1 MSHVYLFNRHNF
13 MVNNNLFLIMY
24 KSNNMKKIITLLV
37 VLGFAYSFAQVSVE
51 WSNFPSGVALGLDS
65 SDNVYTAYWDSN
77 PAGDISIV
85 KRNSAGSVV
94 WETLYDNTET
104 SRHEAATWVETD
116 SQGNVLVSGTIR
128 SGFSNPVNVNSILMK
143 FNSAGTLLWR
153 VVYEADFEGSSTKKC
168 LIDAND
174 NIYVLGIGMGTNGL
188 VTKVKKF
195 SSSGVALFDYFDSGN
210 GAPLNFKFTPDNAIV
225 IIHRSIT
232 GSINKYSKIN
242 LTGTSLWVSES
253 FNSLSSGD
261 ASGDNLGNTYVI
273 NGNSN
278 SGSTL
283 TKLNSN
289 GTVLWAQNNSINGTR
304 VEVGTDNNPII
315 SGSPAVGY
323 GVAFMKYDSNGNL
336 LWQNL
341 DADGTS
347 FSLLSLTNMKIDNQ
361 NAAYIAGGTM
371 SQMAVCKV
379 NSDGTSAWTIAT
391 SSGYPVD
398 FDFGSDHSVY
408 VTGGTT
414 AKILQGSLSQENPEK
429 IIKIIKI
436 APNPCEN
443 FIGIV
448 GLSGNSEY
456 KIIDVSGRIVLEN
469 SLTNGQIDV
478 SILTSGIYQLFVF
491 TSFGDK
497 YLAKFVKK

>member
-1 MSHVYLFNRHNF
+1 
-13 MVNNNLFLIMY
+13 
-24 KSNNMKKIITLLV
+24 MKKIITLLV
-37 VLGFAYSFAQVSVE
+37 VLSCAFSFAQVSVE

-94 WETLYDNTET
+94 WETVYDNTDAT
-104 SRHEAATWVETD
+104 RHETATWVETD

-128 SGFSNPVNVNSILMK
+128 SGFSNPVNANSILMK
-143 FNSAGTLLWR
+143 FNSDGTLLWR
-153 VVYEADFEGSSTKKC
+153 VVYENDFDGSSTRKC

-174 NIYVLGIGMGTNGL
+174 NVYVLGIGMGTNGL
-188 VTKVKKF
+188 VTNVRKF
-195 SSSGVALFDYFDSGN
+195 SSSGESLFNYFDAGN

-225 IIHRSIT
+225 IVHRSIT
-232 GSINKYSKIN
+232 GSINKYSKIS
-242 LTGTSLWVSES
+242 LTGTNILVSES

-261 ASGDNLGNTYVI
+261 ASGDAFGNTYVI
-273 NGNSN
+273 NGNGN

-283 TKLNSN
+283 TKLSPN
-289 GTVLWAQNNSINGTR
+289 GTVLWSQNNSMIGTR
-304 VEVGTDNNPII
+304 VEVGSDNNPII
-315 SGSPAVGY
+315 GGSPAVGY
-323 GVAFMKYDSNGNL
+323 GVAFMKYDSSGNL

-341 DADGTS
+341 DADGAS
-347 FSLLSLTNMKIDNQ
+347 FSLLSLTNMKIDDQ

-379 NSDGTSAWTIAT
+379 NNDGTSAWTIAT

-398 FDFGSDHSVY
+398 FDFGSDNSVY

-414 AKILQGSLSQENPEK
+414 AKINQGSLSQENPEEVNK
-429 IIKIIKI
+429 TIKI

-443 FIGIV
+443 ILEINGV
-448 GLSGNSEY
+448 DGLKNY
-456 KIIDVSGRIVLEN
+456 TIMDVSGRIVIEN
-469 SLTNGQIDV
+469 SLESSQIDV
-478 SILTSGIYQLFVF
+478 STLSSGLYQLLVF
-491 TSFGDK
+491 TDSDAKF
-497 YLAKFVKK
+497 LVKFVKK

>member
-1 MSHVYLFNRHNF
+1 
-13 MVNNNLFLIMY
+13 
-24 KSNNMKKIITLLV
+24 MKKIITLLV
-37 VLGFAYSFAQVSVE
+37 VLGFASSFAQVSVE
-51 WSNFPSGVALGLDS
+51 WSNFPSGVALSLDS

-85 KRNSAGSVV
+85 KRNSAGTVLWEVV
-94 WETLYDNTET
+94 YDNTDT
-104 SRHEAATWVETD
+104 TRHEAATWVETD
-116 SQGNVLVSGTIR
+116 SQENIIVSGTIR
-128 SGFSNPVNVNSILMK
+128 SGFSNPVNANSVLMK

-153 VVYEADFEGSSTKKC
+153 VVYESDFEGSSTKKC

-195 SSSGVALFDYFDSGN
+195 SSSGVTLFDYFDSGN
-210 GAPLNFKFTPDNAIV
+210 GAPFNFKFTPDNAIV
-225 IIHRSIT
+225 ITHRSIT
-232 GSINKYSKIN
+232 GSINKYSKIS
-242 LTGTSLWVSES
+242 LTGTNLWVSEN

-261 ASGDNLGNTYVI
+261 AAGDAFGNTYLI
-273 NGNSN
+273 NGNSS

-283 TKLNSN
+283 TKLSPS
-289 GTVLWAQNNSINGTR
+289 GTVLWTQNNSIIGTR
-304 VEVGTDNNPII
+304 VEVGSDNNPII
-315 SGSPAVGY
+315 SGSPAIGY

-347 FSLLSLTNMKIDNQ
+347 FSLLSLTHMKIDDQ

-398 FDFGSDHSVY
+398 FDFGTDNSVY

-414 AKILQGSLSQENPEK
+414 AKILQGSLSQENPEEVSK
-429 IIKIIKI
+429 TIKI

-443 FIGIV
+443 VLEIV
-448 GLSGNSEY
+448 GVNDSSQY
-456 KIIDVSGRIVLEN
+456 KIIDVYGRIIVET

-478 SILTSGIYQLFVF
+478 SALSSGLYQLLVF
-491 TSFGDK
+491 TNTDAKF
-497 YLAKFVKK
+497 LAKFVKK

>member
-1 MSHVYLFNRHNF
+1 
-13 MVNNNLFLIMY
+13 
-24 KSNNMKKIITLLV
+24 MKKIITLLT
-37 VLGFAYSFAQVSVE
+37 VLGFNFLSAQVSVE
-51 WSNFPSGVALGLDS
+51 WSNFPSGVALSLDS

-94 WETLYDNTET
+94 WETVYDNTDAT
-104 SRHEAATWVETD
+104 RHETATWVETD
-116 SQGNVLVSGTIR
+116 SQGNVVVSGTIR
-128 SGFSNPVNVNSILMK
+128 SGFSNPVNANSIVMK

-153 VVYEADFEGSSTKKC
+153 VVYENDFDGSSTKKC

-188 VTKVKKF
+188 VTNVRKF
-195 SSSGVALFDYFDSGN
+195 SSAGESLFNYFDTGN

-225 IIHRSIT
+225 ITHRSIT
-232 GSINKYSKIN
+232 GSINKHSKIS
-242 LTGTSLWVSES
+242 LTGTNLWVSES

-261 ASGDNLGNTYVI
+261 ASGDSLGNTYVI

-289 GTVLWAQNNSINGTR
+289 GTVLWTQSNAINGTR
-304 VEVGTDNNPII
+304 VEVGSDNNPII

-347 FSLLSLTNMKIDNQ
+347 FSLLSLTNMKIDDQ

-379 NSDGTSAWTIAT
+379 NNDGTSAWTIAT

-398 FDFGSDHSVY
+398 FDFGSDNSVY

-414 AKILQGSLSQENPEK
+414 AKILQGSLSVENPQTIEK
-429 IIKIIKI
+429 SIKI

-443 FIGIV
+443 VLEIV
-448 GLSGNSEY
+448 GVNEFSQY
-456 KIIDVSGRIVLEN
+456 KIIDVSGRIVIEN

-478 SILTSGIYQLFVF
+478 STLSSGLYQLLVF
-491 TSFGDK
+491 TDTDAKF
-497 YLAKFVKK
+497 LAKFVKK

>member
-1 MSHVYLFNRHNF
+1 
-13 MVNNNLFLIMY
+13 
-24 KSNNMKKIITLLV
+24 MKKIITLLV
-37 VLGFAYSFAQVSVE
+37 VLSCAFSFAQVSVE

-94 WETLYDNTET
+94 WETVYDNTDAT
-104 SRHEAATWVETD
+104 RHETATWVETD

-128 SGFSNPVNVNSILMK
+128 SGFSNPVNANSILMK
-143 FNSAGTLLWR
+143 FNSDGTLLWR
-153 VVYEADFEGSSTKKC
+153 VVYENDFDGSSTRKC

-174 NIYVLGIGMGTNGL
+174 NVYVLGIGMGTNGL
-188 VTKVKKF
+188 VTNVRKF
-195 SSSGVALFDYFDSGN
+195 SSSGESLFNYFDAGN

-225 IIHRSIT
+225 IVHRSIT
-232 GSINKYSKIN
+232 GSINKYSKIS
-242 LTGTSLWVSES
+242 LTGTNILVSES

-261 ASGDNLGNTYVI
+261 ASGDAFGNTYVI
-273 NGNSN
+273 NGNGN

-283 TKLNSN
+283 TKLSPN
-289 GTVLWAQNNSINGTR
+289 GTVLWSQNNSMIGTR
-304 VEVGTDNNPII
+304 VEVGSDNNPII
-315 SGSPAVGY
+315 GGSPAVGY
-323 GVAFMKYDSNGNL
+323 GVAFMKYDSSGNL

-341 DADGTS
+341 DADGAS
-347 FSLLSLTNMKIDNQ
+347 FSLLSLTNMKIDDQ

-379 NSDGTSAWTIAT
+379 NNDGTSAWTIAT

-398 FDFGSDHSVY
+398 FDFGSDNSVY

-414 AKILQGSLSQENPEK
+414 AKINQGSLSQENPEEVNK
-429 IIKIIKI
+429 TIKI

-443 FIGIV
+443 ILEINGV
-448 GLSGNSEY
+448 DGLKNY
-456 KIIDVSGRIVLEN
+456 TIMDVSGRIVIEN
-469 SLTNGQIDV
+469 SFNNSPIEV
-478 SILTSGIYQLFVF
+478 SSLSSGLYQLLIF
-491 TSFGDK
+491 TDTNIK
-497 YLAKFVKK
+497 YQAKFVKK

>member
-1 MSHVYLFNRHNF
+1 
-13 MVNNNLFLIMY
+13 
-24 KSNNMKKIITLLV
+24 MKKIITLLV
-37 VLGFAYSFAQVSVE
+37 VLSCAFSFAQVSVE

-94 WETLYDNTET
+94 WETVYDNTDST
-104 SRHEAATWVETD
+104 RHETATWVETD

-128 SGFSNPVNVNSILMK
+128 SGFSNPVNANSILMK
-143 FNSAGTLLWR
+143 FNSDGTLLWR
-153 VVYEADFEGSSTKKC
+153 VVYENDFDGSSTKKC

-174 NIYVLGIGMGTNGL
+174 NVYVLGIGMGANGL
-188 VTKVKKF
+188 VTNVRKF
-195 SSSGVALFDYFDSGN
+195 SSSGELLFNYFDAGN

-225 IIHRSIT
+225 IVHRSIT
-232 GSINKYSKIN
+232 GSINKYSKIS
-242 LTGTSLWVSES
+242 LTGTNVWVSES

-261 ASGDNLGNTYVI
+261 ITGDSLGNTYVI
-273 NGNSN
+273 NGNGN

-283 TKLNSN
+283 TKLSPN
-289 GTVLWAQNNSINGTR
+289 GTVLWSQNNSMIGTR
-304 VEVGTDNNPII
+304 VEVGSDNNPII
-315 SGSPAVGY
+315 GGSPAVGY
-323 GVAFMKYDSNGNL
+323 GVAFMKYDSSGNL

-341 DADGTS
+341 DADGAS

-379 NSDGTSAWTIAT
+379 NNDGTSAWTIAT
-391 SSGYPVD
+391 SSGYPID
-398 FDFGSDHSVY
+398 FDFGSDNSVY

-414 AKILQGSLSQENPEK
+414 AKINQGSLSQENPEEVNK
-429 IIKIIKI
+429 TIKI

-443 FIGIV
+443 ILEIDGV
-448 GLSGNSEY
+448 DGLKNY
-456 KIIDVSGRIVLEN
+456 TIMDVSGRIVIEN
-469 SLTNGQIDV
+469 SFNNSPIEV
-478 SILTSGIYQLFVF
+478 SSLSSGLYQLLIF
-491 TSFGDK
+491 TDTNIK
-497 YLAKFVKK
+497 YQAKFVKK

>member
-1 MSHVYLFNRHNF
+1 
-13 MVNNNLFLIMY
+13 
-24 KSNNMKKIITLLV
+24 MKKIITLLT
-37 VLGFAYSFAQVSVE
+37 VLGFNFLFAQVSVE
-51 WSNFPSGVALGLDS
+51 WSNFPSGVALSLDS

-77 PAGDISIV
+77 PGGDISIV

-94 WETLYDNTET
+94 WETVYNNTDT
-104 SRHEAATWVETD
+104 TRHEVATWVETD
-116 SQGNVLVSGTIR
+116 SQGNVVISGTIR
-128 SGFSNPVNVNSILMK
+128 SGFSNPVNANSILMK
-143 FNSAGTLLWR
+143 FNSDGTLLWR
-153 VVYEADFEGSSTKKC
+153 VVYENDFDGSSTRKC

-188 VTKVKKF
+188 VTNVRKF
-195 SSSGVALFDYFDSGN
+195 STSGESLFNYFDEGN
-210 GAPLNFKFTPDNAIV
+210 GAPLNFKFTLDNAIV
-225 IIHRSIT
+225 ITHRSIT
-232 GSINKYSKIN
+232 GSINKYSRIS

-283 TKLNSN
+283 TKLSSN
-289 GTVLWAQNNSINGTR
+289 GTVLWSQNSPIIGTR
-304 VEVGTDNNPII
+304 VEVGSDNNPII

-341 DADGTS
+341 DADGAS
-347 FSLLSLTNMKIDNQ
+347 FSLLSLTNMKIDDQ

-379 NSDGTSAWTIAT
+379 NNDGTSAWTIAT

-398 FDFGSDHSVY
+398 FDFGSDNSVY

-414 AKILQGSLSQENPEK
+414 AKILQGSLSQENPTDVNK
-429 IIKIIKI
+429 TIKI

-443 FIGIV
+443 VLEVV
-448 GLSGNSEY
+448 GVNDFSEY
-456 KIIDVSGRIVLEN
+456 KIIDVSGRIILEN

-478 SILTSGIYQLFVF
+478 STLSSGLYQLLVF
-491 TSFGDK
+491 TDNDSRF
-497 YLAKFVKK
+497 LAKFVKK